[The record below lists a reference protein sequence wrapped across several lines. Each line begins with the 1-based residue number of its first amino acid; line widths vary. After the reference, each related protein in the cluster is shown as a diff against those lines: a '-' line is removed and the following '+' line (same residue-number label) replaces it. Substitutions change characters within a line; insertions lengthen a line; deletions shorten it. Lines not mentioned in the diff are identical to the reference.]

1 MQKKYKYFKFTLR
14 GHSYSGFYEGLHTGY
29 QICNYLNCKKII
41 CFKLVNIHKAH
52 KIKYIFG
59 KRLFINILK
68 NLSFSEKILSIFYS
82 LILNFNLL
90 LKKFKIIGLL
100 NLILGKKFVS
110 SFFPLH
116 FGYDEDEEYFKTD
129 KETWEQINK
138 IQGFF
143 NVKLEDQKFNKKYLN
158 FLKDKFICV
167 HIKDANYNQITK
179 ISTHSIS
186 DIENHK
192 KAINYLLDNNYK
204 MIRIGDHLSKK
215 FDFHDKR
222 FLDLTSG
229 HNLTHFN
236 QAYLFQKSE
245 FFFGNITP
253 GANMC
258 KLFDKNF
265 AISNCPHEYLLYN
278 AFSSSD
284 KNVASYKGMYS
295 VEKKRLLTIPEI
307 LMDEE
312 LLFTFDLDK
321 KKFIA
326 IENSPDEI
334 LELAKIFINKNVLG
348 KFEINSLFEEFDLLR
363 KKTLD
368 KLMVNKT
375 FINNPSTNDRL
386 YDCKQNY
393 FSRVHIPNSYLEQNL
408 VFSEALK
415 EKSKKITKE
424 LNL

>member
-1 MQKKYKYFKFTLR
+1 
-14 GHSYSGFYEGLHTGY
+14 
-29 QICNYLNCKKII
+29 
-41 CFKLVNIHKAH
+41 
-52 KIKYIFG
+52 
-59 KRLFINILK
+59 
-68 NLSFSEKILSIFYS
+68 
-82 LILNFNLL
+82 
-90 LKKFKIIGLL
+90 
-100 NLILGKKFVS
+100 
-110 SFFPLH
+110 
-116 FGYDEDEEYFKTD
+116 
-129 KETWEQINK
+129 
-138 IQGFF
+138 
-143 NVKLEDQKFNKKYLN
+143 
-158 FLKDKFICV
+158 
-167 HIKDANYNQITK
+167 
-179 ISTHSIS
+179 
-186 DIENHK
+186 
-192 KAINYLLDNNYK
+192 
-204 MIRIGDHLSKK
+204 
-215 FDFHDKR
+215 
-222 FLDLTSG
+222 
-229 HNLTHFN
+229 
-236 QAYLFQKSE
+236 
-245 FFFGNITP
+245 
-253 GANMC
+253 
-258 KLFDKNF
+258 
-265 AISNCPHEYLLYN
+265 
-278 AFSSSD
+278 
-284 KNVASYKGMYS
+284 MYS